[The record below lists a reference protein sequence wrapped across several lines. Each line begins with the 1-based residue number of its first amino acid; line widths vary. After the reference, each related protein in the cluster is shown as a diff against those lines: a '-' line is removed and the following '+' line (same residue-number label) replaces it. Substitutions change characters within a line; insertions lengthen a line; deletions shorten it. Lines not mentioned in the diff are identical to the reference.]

1 MFAYCLTMTG
11 VSVQQAE
18 RMELAVQQDPQPGL
32 VLHAAGPNPAGTD
45 TTRSGRHATRR

>member
-32 VLHAAGPNPAGTD
+32 VLHAAGPIPADTD